1 MDCLSAKASKLRI
14 ELARN
19 VQAYMRVERMSE
31 LSEMK
36 CTACRGD
43 EPTLTDTEIAELSPQ
58 VPEWH
63 VVQREG
69 IKRLERVFRF
79 RNFAEALAFTNR
91 VGEQA
96 EEEGHHP
103 ALLTEWGRVTVTWW
117 THKIGGLH
125 RNDFIMAAKTDELSE
140 EWT

>member
-1 MDCLSAKASKLRI
+1 
-14 ELARN
+14 
-19 VQAYMRVERMSE
+19 MSE
-31 LSEMK
+31 LSEMT

-43 EPTLTDTEIAELSPQ
+43 EPTLTDAEIAELRPQ
-58 VPEWH
+58 IPEWH

-96 EEEGHHP
+96 EQEGHHP
-103 ALLTEWGRVTVTWW
+103 ALLTEWGSVTVTWW

-140 EWT
+140 GRR